1 MSLSSFIKDHEV
13 KRFFADSFDK
23 PKSKIRG
30 EIKAPPLTT
39 KYSLVGTAFDYL
51 LRFHLGYHYPNA
63 ITRKWV
69 AEEACELMK
78 IHEPNEVYKIAKNQV
93 DIARNLHGRFLDNGV
108 LTDDLIRST
117 MVLAHLDIY
126 IRAGRNAFYKSI
138 QIEPNDIQDLK
149 NLINL
154 VDFDIFKAKN
164 HCILNPTFNEG
175 SYLVG
180 GADADIVIDNKLI
193 DVKTTKELTITRDMF
208 NQVVGYY
215 LLGRI
220 GGIGNEL
227 VDGSTI
233 DKIGFYFSRYGIL
246 HLYDVNEIFDFKT
259 LPKIMNKLDIMAKE
273 RFESLSLA
281 TLPEV
286 KKLDSV
292 VEERIEP
299 LPKSTKKWSIFARIS
314 EKLRMMY
321 LKYQR

>member
-1 MSLSSFIKDHEV
+1 MSLSSFIKYPEV

-30 EIKAPPLTT
+30 EIKALPLTT

-51 LRFHLGYHYPNA
+51 LRFHLRYYYPNT

-69 AEEACELMK
+69 AEESCELIK
-78 IHEPNEVYKIAKNQV
+78 VHEPDEVYRIAKKQV
-93 DIARNLHGRFLDNGV
+93 DFAKDSYDRFLDDGM

-117 MVLAHLDIY
+117 MILAHLDIY
-126 IRAGRNAFYKSI
+126 IRAGRNAYSKPVK
-138 QIEPNDIQDLK
+138 IESEDMEDLK
-149 NLINL
+149 NLINI
-154 VDFDIFKAKN
+154 VDFEMFKGKN

-193 DVKTTKELTITRDMF
+193 DIKTTKELTITRDMF
-208 NQVVGYY
+208 NQVMGYY

-220 GGIGNEL
+220 GGIGNEQ

-246 HLYDVNEIFDFKT
+246 HLYDVNEIFDLKT

-281 TLPEV
+281 TSPEV

-292 VEERIEP
+292 VEERIEQ
-299 LPKSTKKWSIFARIS
+299 LAKSTKKRSIFARIC
-314 EKLRMMY
+314 EKLRMVI
-321 LKYQR
+321 LK